1 MSRISFDKWLQ
12 ALGKLDY
19 VQGKTRP
26 DVKCILCSIKENDEK
41 VVSLKIY
48 EDEICFVTINLYPF
62 NPGHLMCV
70 PNRHIT
76 KYTEL
81 TKKELLHLNRAIQG
95 LQLLLDDLYNPKG
108 YNIGI
113 NQGNYA
119 GASIDHLHFH
129 VVPRYGTEL
138 GFIDIVGNTRVLPEG
153 LDSVKKKLNQ
163 NVNKFLNKEFFEDFK

>member
-1 MSRISFDKWLQ
+1 VSRIIFDKWLQ

-19 VQGKTRP
+19 VQGKSRP
-26 DVKCILCSIKENDEK
+26 DVECIFCSIKENDEK
-41 VVSLKIY
+41 VISLKIY
-48 EDEICFVTINLYPF
+48 EDNICFVVLNLYPF

-76 KYTEL
+76 KYIEL
-81 TKKELLHLNRAIQG
+81 TKTELLHLNRTIQG

-119 GASIDHLHFH
+119 GASIAHLHIH
-129 VVPRYGTEL
+129 VVPRFKAEL
-138 GFIDIVGNTRVLPEG
+138 GFIDIVGDTRVLPEG
-153 LDSVKKKLNQ
+153 LDSVKKKLTQ
-163 NVNKFLNKEFFEDFK
+163 NVNKFLNKDFFETFK

>member
-1 MSRISFDKWLQ
+1 VSRIIFDKWLQ

-19 VQGKTRP
+19 VQGKSRP
-26 DVKCILCSIKENDEK
+26 DVECIFCSIKENDEK

-48 EDEICFVTINLYPF
+48 EDDICFVVLNLYPF

-81 TKKELLHLNRAIQG
+81 TKTELLHLNRTIQG
-95 LQLLLDDLYNPKG
+95 LQL
-108 YNIGI
+108 
-113 NQGNYA
+113 
-119 GASIDHLHFH
+119 
-129 VVPRYGTEL
+129 VPRFKAEL

-153 LDSVKKKLNQ
+153 LDSVKKKLTQ
-163 NVNKFLNKEFFEDFK
+163 NINKFLNKEFFENFK

>member
-1 MSRISFDKWLQ
+1 MSRIIFDKWLQ

-19 VQGKTRP
+19 VQGKSRP
-26 DVKCILCSIKENDEK
+26 VVDCILCSIKENDEK
-41 VVSLKIY
+41 VVNLKIY
-48 EDEICFVTINLYPF
+48 KDNICFVLLNLYPF

-81 TKKELLHLNRAIQG
+81 TKKELLHLNRTIQG
-95 LQLLLDDLYNPKG
+95 LQLLLDDLYRPKG

-113 NQGNYA
+113 NQGNCA
-119 GASIDHLHFH
+119 GASIDHLHIH

-153 LDSVKKKLNQ
+153 LDSVKKKLIQ
-163 NVNKFLNKEFFEDFK
+163 NVNKFLNKEFFENFK

>member
-1 MSRISFDKWLQ
+1 MSIINFDKWLQ

-26 DVKCILCSIKENDEK
+26 SVECILCSIKDNDER

-48 EDEICFVTINLYPF
+48 QDNLCFVVLNLYPF

-81 TKKELLHLNRAIQG
+81 RKKELLHLNRTIQG
-95 LQLLLDDLYNPKG
+95 LQLLLDDLYSPKG

-119 GASIDHLHFH
+119 GASIDHLHIH
-129 VVPRYGTEL
+129 VVPRFKAEL
-138 GFIDIVGNTRVLPEG
+138 GFIDIVGKTRVLPEG
-153 LDSVKKKLNQ
+153 LDSVKKKLTQ
-163 NVNKFLNKEFFEDFK
+163 NVEKFLNKNFYDNYK

>member
-1 MSRISFDKWLQ
+1 VSRIIFDKWLQ

-19 VQGKTRP
+19 IQGKTRP
-26 DVKCILCSIKENDEK
+26 DVDCILCSIKNNDEK

-48 EDEICFVTINLYPF
+48 EDDICFVVLNLYPY
-62 NPGHLMCV
+62 NPGHLVCS
-70 PNRHIT
+70 PNRHVT

-95 LQLLLDDLYNPKG
+95 LQLLLDEIYSPKG
-108 YNIGI
+108 YNIGM

-119 GASIDHLHFH
+119 GASINHLHFH
-129 VVPRYGTEL
+129 IVPRYGAEL

-153 LDSVKKKLNQ
+153 LDSVKKKLGQ
-163 NVNKFLNKEFFEDFK
+163 NIGRFLNDDFFEKFK